1 MLMDE
6 RSTETGS
13 SSGAS
18 DGRGLLKDLI
28 DNGFDGSVA
37 ATALVLG
44 RDEAHLSAVLDG
56 DLEADEDLLMK
67 IRGIAD
73 ERNITI

>member
-1 MLMDE
+1 
-6 RSTETGS
+6 
-13 SSGAS
+13 
-18 DGRGLLKDLI
+18 LKDLI